1 MRSGFVHELSIAV
14 NLSMLSMMFNSCLSC
29 CMRLAYSLNPA

>member
-14 NLSMLSMMFNSCLSC
+14 KRSMLSMMFGSCLSC
-29 CMRLAYSLNPA
+29 CILL